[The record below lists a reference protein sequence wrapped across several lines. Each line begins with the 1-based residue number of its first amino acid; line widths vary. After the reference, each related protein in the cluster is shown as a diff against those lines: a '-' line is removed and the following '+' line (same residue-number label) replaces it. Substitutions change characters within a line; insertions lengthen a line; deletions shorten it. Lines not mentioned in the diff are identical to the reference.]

1 MLKPVF
7 FVVLTIYTSCK
18 AFQIMNRFLK
28 FLLINA
34 TGIVFFASCEKD
46 DENKTYLHEI
56 RFTASSIELE
66 KWNISDTTN
75 IAFVKEFVD
84 DKGRTKELRFYNY
97 NHKLDWAGSGFWGGP
112 IIRYDYTDN
121 QIIETFFSSDN
132 EIANDFKTSE
142 VPYKHIYSLN
152 NENQIIQTKQI
163 YKIDFEWTE
172 ESFEETSKHLDFYKD
187 YVDKSSGS
195 GLEAVFGYGFAY
207 AKMNGINPQTKK

>member
-1 MLKPVF
+1 
-7 FVVLTIYTSCK
+7 
-18 AFQIMNRFLK
+18 MNGNRKL
-28 FLLINA
+28 FLLSFI
-34 TGIVFFASCEKD
+34 GILIFVACESSNEQK
-46 DENKTYLHEI
+46 EYFHQI
-56 RFTASSIELE
+56 RYSASSIYLE
-66 KWNISDTTN
+66 KWKISDTTN
-75 IAFVKEFVD
+75 TAFVAETVD
-84 DKGRTKELRFYNY
+84 NHGRTKELRFYNY
-97 NHKLDWAGSGFWGGP
+97 NHELDWAGSGFWGGP

-152 NENQIIQTKQI
+152 SENQIIDTKQI

-187 YVDKSSGS
+187 YVDESSGS